1 MILNAELRHALLMAE
16 RSRDPIV
23 ITAAIK
29 VVMDKAPGATL
40 LDVDMTFRDAG
51 APTHLIAGRKPGEII
66 LVNSL
71 PQLLA
76 QLSVHTPK
84 RLGLTFIAV
93 VNQALE

>member
-1 MILNAELRHALLMAE
+1 MNLNAKLRHALLMAE

-51 APTHLIAGRKPGEII
+51 APTHLIAGRKPGEIV

-76 QLSVHTPK
+76 QLSVSRMTPEQN
-84 RLGLTFIAV
+84 RAALGAR
-93 VNQALE
+93 